1 MLQICLY
8 WVASRVRQ
16 RHARLCR
23 ESLLRRGSPDAA
35 AANTSNDA
43 VAVAPAAARLAL
55 AADASA
61 SATYATPPCTAAS
74 TAAST
79 AAPAPAGATASE
91 ATSPAVAAPK
101 PGLADVPWGEVASS
115 RPVWALTASH
125 ASYA

>member
-1 MLQICLY
+1 MGLAAL
-8 WVASRVRQ
+8 WAVWGAS
-16 RHARLCR
+16 
-23 ESLLRRGSPDAA
+23 E
-35 AANTSNDA
+35 
-43 VAVAPAAARLAL
+43 PAA
-55 AADASA
+55 ST
-61 SATYATPPCTAAS
+61 ATS